1 MRYLLLI
8 YGPDF
13 DPAQVPPAE
22 MEASME
28 SWTNFTAGL
37 LRRGV
42 MEAGDALERVDTAT
56 TIRVRNG
63 QAMTTDGPFA
73 ETKEVLGGYYV
84 LKVKD
89 LEEAIGIA
97 AECPA
102 AERGSVE
109 LRPIQVWPEYQQ
121 AVAER
126 AASNRP

>member
-13 DPAQVPPAE
+13 DPSHVSPAE
-22 MEASME
+22 MEVSME
-28 SWTNFTAGL
+28 SWTNFTADL
-37 LRRGV
+37 VRRGV
-42 MEAGDALERVDTAT
+42 MVAGDALERTDTAT
-56 TIRVRNG
+56 TVRVRNG
-63 QAMTTDGPFA
+63 QTMTTDGPFA
-73 ETKEVLGGYYV
+73 ETTEVLGGYY
-84 LKVKD
+84 LLNVKD

-97 AECPA
+97 AACPA

-126 AASNRP
+126 AGMTGT